1 MKDLLDQK
9 AIMSTRRSGR
19 GQSPISIALNSCNAD
34 TARILLDK
42 VHAAAVRL
50 LLSFR
55 RLVRHNGCLFVEF
68 VIYVK

>member
-9 AIMSTRRSGR
+9 AIMSTKRTSRR

-42 VHAAAVRL
+42 VHAAVTQSA
-50 LLSFR
+50 
-55 RLVRHNGCLFVEF
+55 C
-68 VIYVK
+68 YVY